1 MRDKDTEVR
10 KHSLIKNLS
19 RSDILIS
26 YPKFQKL
33 FYYLLPPIIALLI
46 MVAVWEICIK
56 IWDVP
61 IYIAPGPTTVFS
73 RLSADPMFFLTHG
86 LITLWEAISGF
97 ILGASIALWA
107 AVIMVR
113 YRFLERILL
122 PVAVAI
128 KVTPIVAVA
137 PLFVIWFG
145 FGMVPK
151 VLIVGLITFF
161 PVLVNAI
168 SGLKSVNSN
177 TLDLFHS
184 VNASNKEIF
193 IRLRIPNAMPYLFA
207 AFRISLP
214 LSVIG
219 AVIGEWFSGD
229 KGLGSVIMIAHS
241 NLNTPTL
248 FGAIIILC
256 VTGVLL
262 TVILYYLENK
272 ILFWS
277 DR

>member
-168 SGLKSVNSN
+168 SVLKSVNSN